1 MDKRLGGNLPI
12 YVQIMNKIRE
22 SIASGELGPG
32 DRVASVR
39 ELAADFEVNP
49 NTMQRAL
56 TELEREKLLESER
69 TQGRYV
75 TSDKAAI
82 EGLRRNIANEAA
94 DKFRAEM
101 AALGFTEEE
110 MLDFFL
116 RRLRETEAE
125 ERKNGAAFGS
135 VDEKQVG

>member
-1 MDKRLGGNLPI
+1 MDKRLEGNLPI
-12 YVQIMNKIRE
+12 YVQIMNRIRE

-32 DRVASVR
+32 DRIASVR

-75 TSDKAAI
+75 TSDKSAI
-82 EGLRRNIANEAA
+82 DELRKNIANEAA

-101 AALGFTEEE
+101 EALGFTEEE

-116 RRLRETEAE
+116 SRLRETEN
-125 ERKNGAAFGS
+125 RGNSNGAVFGS

>member
-1 MDKRLGGNLPI
+1 MDKRLEGNLPI

-32 DRVASVR
+32 DRIASVR

-82 EGLRRNIANEAA
+82 DELRKNIADKAA
-94 DKFRAEM
+94 DRFREEM

-110 MLDFFL
+110 MLNFF
-116 RRLRETEAE
+116 RSRLREIETQAN
-125 ERKNGAAFGS
+125 RNGAVFGS
-135 VDEKQVG
+135 VDKEQVG

>member
-1 MDKRLGGNLPI
+1 MDKRLEGNLPI

-56 TELEREKLLESER
+56 TGLEREKLLESER
-69 TQGRYV
+69 TQ
-75 TSDKAAI
+75 
-82 EGLRRNIANEAA
+82 
-94 DKFRAEM
+94 
-101 AALGFTEEE
+101 
-110 MLDFFL
+110 
-116 RRLRETEAE
+116 
-125 ERKNGAAFGS
+125 AAFLS
-135 VDEKQVG
+135 PVLSTLYA

>member
-1 MDKRLGGNLPI
+1 MDKRLEGNLPI

-32 DRVASVR
+32 DRIASVR

-82 EGLRRNIANEAA
+82 GELRKNIADKAA
-94 DKFRAEM
+94 DRFREEM

-110 MLDFFL
+110 MLDFF
-116 RRLRETEAE
+116 RSRLREIETQAN
-125 ERKNGAAFGS
+125 RNGAAFGS
-135 VDEKQVG
+135 VDKEQVG